1 MSSRL
6 INRGERLSTIERMLF
21 RNGEGLRA
29 VEIAQACG
37 VDRRTVYRDMA
48 MLEKLGV
55 PIAQEDG
62 RFFINRDY
70 YLATMRLNF
79 NEAVALFVAARVL
92 SRNAEQQNPHLISA
106 LTKLSVTLPDPLSS
120 HVSYIADWVRGSPV
134 DRSFVQ
140 NLETM
145 TRGWV
150 ERRTVKIWS
159 SVARNGEVQARDF
172 STYFMEPTTTG
183 GLYAIGFDDLT
194 QRVKTIKL
202 DWIKRAKLLETTYEI
217 PTQFDRRPYLESVWG
232 IVGGHDEKKTRVVLA
247 FPADVTP
254 LVRERLWH
262 ASQQIE
268 ILEDKRCT
276 LNMDVA
282 DPRDLLPWIRS
293 WGMQMEVLE
302 PMWLRDELAAEAV
315 RVAELYRGA
324 KV

>member
-21 RNGEGLRA
+21 RNSEGLRA

-37 VDRRTVYRDMA
+37 VDRRTVYRDLA
-48 MLEKLGV
+48 MLEKQGV
-55 PIAQEDG
+55 PIAQDEG

-120 HVSYIADWVRGSPV
+120 HVTYIADWVRSNPV
-134 DRSFVQ
+134 NPTFVQ
-140 NLETM
+140 TLETM

-150 ERRTVKIWS
+150 ERRSVKIWS
-159 SVARNGEVQARDF
+159 SVVRNGEVQARDF
-172 STYFMEPTTTG
+172 STYFIEPTTTG

-202 DWIKRAKLLETTYEI
+202 EWIRRAKLSETTYEI
-217 PTQFDRRPYLESVWG
+217 PAQFDRRPYLESVWG
-232 IVGGHDEKKTRVVLA
+232 IVGQDEKKTRVVLA

-276 LNMDVA
+276 LNVDVA

-293 WGMQMEVLE
+293 WGVQMEVLE
-302 PMWLRDELAAEAV
+302 PEWLRSELATEAV
-315 RVAELYRGA
+315 RVAEIYRGA
-324 KV
+324 QV